1 MLGKS
6 IRAEAKEAIDVL
18 SEKKVSV
25 VLDFIDYLKEREEWE
40 ATVELFSDKRHS
52 NGEKEN
58 ARGELKKALELDP
71 NFSGTQEAKGI
82 LSELK

>member
-40 ATVELFSDKRHS
+40 ATVELFSDKRLLR
-52 NGEKEN
+52 NY
-58 ARGELKKALELDP
+58 KKARKEIR
-71 NFSGTQEAKGI
+71 KGKTVKWRSI
-82 LSELK
+82 KRNV

>member
-25 VLDFIDYLKEREEWE
+25 VLDFIDYLKEREERE
-40 ATVELFSDKRHS
+40 ATVELLSDKRLLR
-52 NGEKEN
+52 NY
-58 ARGELKKALELDP
+58 KKARKEIR
-71 NFSGTQEAKGI
+71 KGKTVKWRSI
-82 LSELK
+82 KRNV

>member
-40 ATVELFSDKRHS
+40 ATVELFSDTRLLR
-52 NGEKEN
+52 NY
-58 ARGELKKALELDP
+58 KKARKEIRKEKTVKWRSIKR
-71 NFSGTQEAKGI
+71 NV
-82 LSELK
+82 

>member
-40 ATVELFSDKRHS
+40 ATVELFSDTRLLR
-52 NGEKEN
+52 NY
-58 ARGELKKALELDP
+58 KKARKEIR
-71 NFSGTQEAKGI
+71 KGKTVKWRSI
-82 LSELK
+82 KRNV